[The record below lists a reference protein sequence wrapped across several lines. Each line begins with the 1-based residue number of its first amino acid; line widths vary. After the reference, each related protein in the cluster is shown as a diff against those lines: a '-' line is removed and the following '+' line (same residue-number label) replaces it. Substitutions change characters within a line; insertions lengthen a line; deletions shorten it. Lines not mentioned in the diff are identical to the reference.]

1 MSALMAYGR
10 FEITRLVR
18 SWKFLVITVGFPVV
32 FYMLFLSDHSAG
44 RVIDGAVP
52 WRTYLMVSMCCFGV
66 LVAGLTAGG
75 GRLSAER
82 ASGWDRQLQVT
93 PLPAW
98 SFVLTKLAA
107 ALIVALPV
115 IALVELV
122 GGAFGGVELSAAHW
136 CALTAALWLSALPF
150 AALGLFV
157 GFTVGTETAFPVV
170 TALMFVVGYFG
181 GLFNPVSTMPSALR
195 LVAKLLPSYHAQAL
209 GLSLLD
215 GRGPAPSDVLV
226 LAGYALVLGSAV
238 IVRQRWQPALRRQAA
253 KSSSSP
259 AISGRA

>member
-1 MSALMAYGR
+1 VSALLAYGR
-10 FEITRLVR
+10 FEVTRLLR

-52 WRTYLMVSMCCFGV
+52 WRTYLMVSMCCFGI

-75 GRLSAER
+75 GRLSSER

-98 SFVLTKLAA
+98 SYVLTKLAA
-107 ALIVALPV
+107 TMVVALPV

-122 GGAFGGVELSAAHW
+122 GGTFGGVELSASHW
-136 CALTAALWLSALPF
+136 CALTVALWLSTVPF
-150 AALGLFV
+150 AALGLLV
-157 GFTVGTETAFPVV
+157 GFTVGTEAAFPVV

-181 GLFNPVSTMPSALR
+181 GLFNPVSTMPAALR
-195 LVAKLLPSYHAQAL
+195 LVARVLPSYHAQAL

-226 LAGYALVLGSAV
+226 LVGYVLALCGAMV
-238 IVRQRWQPALRRQAA
+238 VRQRRRPARRRVA
-253 KSSSSP
+253 
-259 AISGRA
+259 